1 MSASKWVACFAL
13 AATIVPTLHGE
24 PRCPGNVASIR
35 FRLVHDFQ
43 IIVPVRIDHFGP
55 YDFLVDTGTQLTMID
70 PLLAAELKL
79 RTQDS
84 VEVVGLGLKENA
96 SLGQVA
102 LIETGSHTV
111 ANHRV
116 LVQNLERLRPGH
128 LRIRGIL
135 GGDFLGHFDV
145 LIDYAHKMLCLDE
158 AKTMQADVK
167 GEHIA
172 LVVVPSGD
180 ELPLIGLPI
189 IPVHLSGVRARPLLL
204 VLDSGTNSPFLY
216 NPARYWTSG
225 LSESTPAIV
234 RDADEVEQAF
244 SVLPPQKIDI
254 GSTDLEHV
262 SFIAPA
268 RSGGEA
274 LTVKVDGMLT
284 TTLFERLFISYVD
297 RFVVLDPRY

>member
-1 MSASKWVACFAL
+1 MSASKWVACLAL

-43 IIVPVRIDHFGP
+43 IIVPVRIDHVGP

-79 RTQDS
+79 RTQDL
-84 VEVVGLGLKENA
+84 VEVVGLGLKEKA

-102 LIETGSHTV
+102 LLETGSHTV

-116 LVQNLERLRPGH
+116 LVHNLERLRLGH
-128 LRIRGIL
+128 LRFRGIL

-158 AKTMQADVK
+158 AKTMQAQVK
-167 GEHIA
+167 GEHIV
-172 LVVVPSGD
+172 LVN
-180 ELPLIGLPI
+180 ELSVIGLPI
-189 IPVHLSGVRARPLLL
+189 IPVHLSGVGARQLLL
-204 VLDSGTNSPFLY
+204 ILDSGTNSPFLY
-216 NPARYWTSG
+216 DPAKYWASG
-225 LSESTPAIV
+225 LSESTPTLG

-244 SVLPPQKIDI
+244 SVLPPRKIDI
-254 GSTDLEHV
+254 GSIGLEHV

-268 RSGGEA
+268 RSGGEIFPD
-274 LTVKVDGMLT
+274 KVDGMLT
-284 TTLFERLFISYVD
+284 TTLFDRVFISYVD

>member
-1 MSASKWVACFAL
+1 MSTSKWVACFAL

-24 PRCPGNVASIR
+24 PHCPGSVASIR

-43 IIVPVRIDHFGP
+43 IIVPVRIDHVGP
-55 YDFLVDTGTQLTMID
+55 YDFLVDTGTQLTMVD

-102 LIETGSHTV
+102 LLETGSHTV

-116 LVQNLERLRPGH
+116 LVQNLDRLRPGH

-158 AKTMQADVK
+158 AKTMQAQMK

-172 LVVVPSGD
+172 LVVPSGD
-180 ELPLIGLPI
+180 ELLVIGLPI
-189 IPVHLSGVRARPLLL
+189 IPVHLSGVGARQLLL

-216 NPARYWTSG
+216 DPARYWTSG
-225 LSESTPAIV
+225 LSESTPALG
-234 RDADEVEQAF
+234 RDADEVEQGS
-244 SVLPPQKIDI
+244 SVLPPQKLGI
-254 GSTDLEHV
+254 GSIGLEHV

-268 RSGGEA
+268 RSGGEV
-274 LTVKVDGMLT
+274 LTDKVDGMLA
-284 TTLFERLFISYVD
+284 TTLFDRLFISYVD
-297 RFVVLDPRY
+297 RFVVLHPRY

>member
-1 MSASKWVACFAL
+1 MSTSKWVACFAL

-24 PRCPGNVASIR
+24 SRCPGNVASIH

-43 IIVPVRIDHFGP
+43 IIVPVRIDHVGP
-55 YDFLVDTGTQLTMID
+55 YDFLVDTGTQLTMVD
-70 PLLAAELKL
+70 PFLSAELKV

-111 ANHRV
+111 ENHRV

-135 GGDFLGHFDV
+135 DGDFLGHFDV

-158 AKTMQADVK
+158 AKTMQAQVK

-172 LVVVPSGD
+172 LVVPSGD
-180 ELPLIGLPI
+180 ELPVTGLPI
-189 IPVHLSGVRARPLLL
+189 IPVHLSGVGARQLLL

-216 NPARYWTSG
+216 DPAKYWPSG
-225 LSESTPAIV
+225 LSESTPALGG
-234 RDADEVEQAF
+234 DADEVKQAF
-244 SVLPPQKIDI
+244 SVLPPQKLDI
-254 GSTDLEHV
+254 GSIGLERL

-268 RSGGEA
+268 RSGGEV
-274 LTVKVDGMLT
+274 LTDKVDGMLP
-284 TTLFERLFISYVD
+284 TTLFDRLFISYVD
-297 RFVVLDPRY
+297 RFVVLQPRY

>member
-1 MSASKWVACFAL
+1 MSTYKWVACFAL

-24 PRCPGNVASIR
+24 PRCPGNVAGIR

-43 IIVPVRIDHFGP
+43 IIVPVRVDHVGP
-55 YDFLVDTGTQLTMID
+55 YDFLVDTGTQLTMVD

-79 RTQDS
+79 RTQDL
-84 VEVVGLGLKENA
+84 VEVVGLGLKEKA

-116 LVQNLERLRPGH
+116 LVQNLERLHPGH

-145 LIDYAHKMLCLDE
+145 LVDYARKMLYLDE
-158 AKTMQADVK
+158 AKTMQAEVK

-172 LVVVPSGD
+172 LVVPSGD
-180 ELPLIGLPI
+180 ELPLIGLPT
-189 IPVHLSGVRARPLLL
+189 IPVHLSGVGARQLLL

-216 NPARYWTSG
+216 NPAKYWASG
-225 LSESTPAIV
+225 FSESTPALGC
-234 RDADEVEQAF
+234 DANEVEQAF
-244 SVLPPQKIDI
+244 SVLPPQKIEI
-254 GSTDLEHV
+254 GSIGLEHV

-268 RSGGEA
+268 RSGRQV
-274 LTVKVDGMLT
+274 LTDKVDGMLP
-284 TTLFERLFISYVD
+284 TTLFDRLFISYVD
-297 RFVVLDPRY
+297 RFVVLHPRY